1 MELFIPSQCV
11 ERGLFV
17 GQKMPP
23 KAEPKKGGKAGEVE
37 PVIDVAKAMKDL
49 RPRWERLSATVGV
62 PLESKVCS

>member
-1 MELFIPSQCV
+1 M
-11 ERGLFV
+11 FV